1 MTSESEIP
9 DTNTTENSSSDR
21 LTQRVAG
28 LLLRMMLGEATPA
41 EHREFEELLASD
53 PAARQTYYHLL
64 DVDQGLMELGEFG
77 ASLPPQSTVI
87 LPAQPARKRP
97 WRRLSSRG
105 MRYLAVAMFSVVAT
119 IGVSRLL
126 ATSQPVVAAAN
137 RQRIV
142 MQDAAPAFVAT
153 FIRSTNCV
161 WASDTA
167 TLMEG
172 QRLLSG
178 NMKLKSGL
186 AEFRFDSGV
195 RLVLEGP
202 ARLRIVSAQCAHLD
216 AGKVVLHGHEMAD
229 EFALVT
235 PRGTLFDVG
244 TEYGTFVDDD
254 GDVELHVFDGQVRI
268 ESAMVPPAES
278 LVEAGDAK
286 RLGTAQVE
294 SLSLNPE
301 EFQRETPGR
310 SAGGDPAQGGL
321 LAYDGFTCS
330 GPEND
335 WHTGGFGWSGAWL
348 HHIGSPK
355 LSTVLS
361 DPQASIEFESRRQ
374 DDRTGLIRL
383 APKKEL
389 AKRSLAHPL
398 RLNMD
403 NVYYLS
409 FSLRK
414 VENVAPNVPQYASV
428 SFRSSIAGEERRRIV
443 VGMSSERLPILSHND
458 QNLQVAPPLMVGESY
473 LFVVKIVAGSSTPDQ
488 ILLRIYSKEEPPQAS
503 EPSAWTVMTRPDFDH
518 TEYDHVMIY
527 SQGTTYEVDE
537 VRLATTWEAATS
549 SATPQPPLEQ

>member
-1 MTSESEIP
+1 MTAESNVPASNTP
-9 DTNTTENSSSDR
+9 DATSGDQ

-28 LLLRMMLGEATPA
+28 LSLRMMLGEATPA

-64 DVDQGLMELGEFG
+64 DVDQGLLELAESG
-77 ASLPPQSTVI
+77 ASVLSPSTAI
-87 LPAQPARKRP
+87 SPAKPAGKRP
-97 WRRLSSRG
+97 LRRLSSRG
-105 MRYLAVAMFSVVAT
+105 MRYLAVAMISVVTT
-119 IGVSRLL
+119 IGVTRLL
-126 ATSQPVVAAAN
+126 ATSQPSVAADN

-142 MQDAAPAFVAT
+142 MQDATPAFVAT
-153 FIRSTNCV
+153 FVRSTNCV
-161 WASDTA
+161 WANDTA
-167 TLMEG
+167 SLMEG

-178 NMKLKSGL
+178 NLKLKSGL

-268 ESAMVPPAES
+268 ESAMVPAEES
-278 LVEAGDAK
+278 LVDAGDAK
-286 RLGTAQVE
+286 RLRTAQVE

-301 EFQRETPGR
+301 EFQREAPGR
-310 SAGGDPAQGGL
+310 IAGGDPAVGGL
-321 LAYDGFTCS
+321 LAYDGFTLPK
-330 GPEND
+330 PEDD
-335 WHTGGFGWSGAWL
+335 WHQGGFGWSGPWL

-355 LSTVLS
+355 LSTVVL
-361 DPQASIEFESRRQ
+361 DPQASIEFESRREA
-374 DDRTGLIRL
+374 DRAGLIRL

-414 VENVAPNVPQYASV
+414 VENVAPTVPQYASV

-473 LFVVKIVAGSSTPDQ
+473 FYVVKIVAGSSTPDQ
-488 ILLRIYSKEEPPQAS
+488 ILLRIYSKEEPPQAA
-503 EPSAWTVMTRPDFDH
+503 EPSAWTVMTRPDFDQ

-537 VRLATTWEAATS
+537 LRLATTWEAATS
-549 SATPQPPLEQ
+549 SATPQPPIER